1 MTLTGTYDPTL
12 VTLSVLVAVVASYTA
27 LDLSGRVDAAWGWP
41 RRAWLAAAGFAGGGG
56 IWSMHFIGMLAV
68 RLPMPVH
75 FRLDLTLISLAVP
88 ILLTAVGLAVAMRPG
103 RGRAGVAVGGL
114 LLGAGIAAMHYL
126 GMAAMEME
134 GGIRYDSGL
143 VALSIAIAVGAASA
157 ALHIARRHR
166 TPRETVLASLAL
178 GIAISGMHYTAMA
191 AADFGAVAAMP
202 GPHHAGLQP
211 GMVSTAVLAITL
223 PMLLLA
229 LVAAH
234 LDQRR
239 VELRAERRLADIAAN
254 FAGVIYR
261 RVLHP
266 DGRVSYPYLSEGL
279 KSLMGAAFDGAAS
292 PISIDDVARGAIL
305 AEDRERWIEAI
316 RASAA
321 DMRPYNI
328 EGRVRHRDGSI
339 RWVRSAAYP
348 HRDADGSVVWDGV
361 LFDVTGLREAEDARR
376 LGEERLTLATE
387 AAGLGSWDWD
397 LDTDRFTVSPR
408 ARVLLEI
415 GEAGEP
421 LWARLDRHVHPE
433 DRDAVRAAVAAALD
447 PAARSEFDV
456 EFRLLLPD
464 GAVRWLSARGR
475 TLFDRSG
482 GAARALRFLGMLMDV
497 TGRRQAEEMLR
508 RSLAEKEMLL
518 GEVHHRVRNNLQV
531 VLSLIR
537 LEASRL
543 DDDGAGR
550 MQALSQRISALGQL
564 HEQLYRS
571 GEFGRVDLPTYL
583 GDLARTLVEVH
594 RGTREV
600 EMRLDVEPMECDLD
614 TALPLG
620 LLANELVT
628 NSLKHAFPDG
638 RPGRIDI
645 ALRRAGPE
653 VVFEVADDGAGAASA
668 AVPDGPVRSKSLGRQ
683 LIRSLA
689 RQLGGEPVRAD
700 GPGTRIRVAIDAG
713 RFSPRPVAEESR
725 AAAQ

>member
-12 VTLSVLVAVVASYTA
+12 VTLSVLVGVVASYTA
-27 LDLSGRVDAAWGWP
+27 LDLSVRVGAAQGWP
-41 RRAWLAAAGFAGGGG
+41 RRAWLAAAGFAAGGG
-56 IWSMHFIGMLAV
+56 IWSMHFVGMLAF
-68 RLPMPVH
+68 RLPMPVR
-75 FRLDLTLISLAVP
+75 FRFDLTLVSLAVP
-88 ILLTAVGLAVAMRPG
+88 VLLTAIGLAVAMRPG
-103 RGRAGVAVGGL
+103 RGRAGVAAGGL

-134 GGIRYDSGL
+134 GGVRYDPGL
-143 VALSIAIAVGAASA
+143 VVLSVAIAIGAASA
-157 ALHIARRHR
+157 ALHIARRRR
-166 TPRETVLASLAL
+166 TPRETILASLAL

-191 AADFGAVAAMP
+191 AADFGAVPAMP

-211 GMVSTAVLAITL
+211 GMVSTAVLAVTL
-223 PMLLLA
+223 SMLLLA

-234 LDQRR
+234 LDQWR
-239 VELRAERRLADIAAN
+239 VERRTERRLADIAAN

-266 DGRVSYPYLSEGL
+266 DGRLSYPYVSEGVR
-279 KSLMGAAFDGAAS
+279 SLMGDAFDAAAPAAIDEVAFGA
-292 PISIDDVARGAIL
+292 VL
-305 AEDRERWIEAI
+305 EEDRGRWIEAI

-321 DMRPYNI
+321 EMRPYTV

-348 HRDADGSVVWDGV
+348 HRDADGSIVWDGV
-361 LFDVTGLREAEDARR
+361 LFDVTDLREAENARR

-397 LDTDRFTVSPR
+397 LETGRFTVSPR
-408 ARVLLEI
+408 ARVLLEV
-415 GEAGEP
+415 EETEEP
-421 LWARLDRHVHPE
+421 PWTRLDRYVHSE
-433 DRDAVRAAVAAALD
+433 DRDAVRTAVEAALD
-447 PAARSEFDV
+447 PARRSEFDV

-475 TLFDRSG
+475 TLFDRPG
-482 GAARALRFLGMLMDV
+482 GGARALRFLGMLMDV

-537 LEASRL
+537 LEEGRM

-550 MQALSQRISALGQL
+550 MKALAQRISVLGQL

-571 GEFGRVDLPTYL
+571 GEFGRVDLPDYL
-583 GDLARTLVEVH
+583 GDLVRTLVEVH

-600 EMRLDVEPMECDLD
+600 EMRIDVEPMECDLD

-628 NSLKHAFPDG
+628 NALKHAFPDG
-638 RPGRIDI
+638 RPGRVAI

-653 VVFEVADDGAGAASA
+653 VVFEVADDGAGEAQALAA
-668 AVPDGPVRSKSLGRQ
+668 GGTGRKSLGRQ
-683 LIRSLA
+683 LIHALA
-689 RQLGGEPVRAD
+689 RQLGGEPVRTD

-713 RFSPRPVAEESR
+713 RFSPRSLLEASR
-725 AAAQ
+725 AAR